1 MLDKGPRGGTSFAL
15 DLGSN
20 LGKGMPID
28 LLVARPDLCDT
39 EVFIGWSR
47 GVPYFHGLRE
57 HWSEADQPPRRLSAT
72 SLLSKRGLI

>member
-28 LLVARPDLCDT
+28 RLVARPDLCDAGCLSDGAGGNLT
-39 EVFIGWSR
+39 SMTCANIG
-47 GVPYFHGLRE
+47 
-57 HWSEADQPPRRLSAT
+57 RRLI
-72 SLLSKRGLI
+72 SLPGGYRPPASYPSED